1 MEDRTQRR
9 EKVGCG
15 WAGSELGKTGRRH
28 LLFNTCSLEVFLLVG
43 LRFPVFFRRKQCFCV
58 LLLYSTF
65 CMSYYKDDDGAWKPG
80 KQGLAVSVERYK
92 DLAGAI
98 LQVGEHLKANGL
110 I

>member
-1 MEDRTQRR
+1 MEPTSDSNEGTLIAQFEQNKKEEVRLS
-9 EKVGCG
+9 VG
-15 WAGSELGKTGRRH
+15 TYHGRKIISIR
-28 LLFNTCSLEVFLLVG
+28 VF
-43 LRFPVFFRRKQCFCV
+43 
-58 LLLYSTF
+58 
-65 CMSYYKDDDGAWKPG
+65 YKDDDGVWKPG